1 MIVVEVS
8 DRTLRTALG
17 RLAEQTAHQRHNPCH
32 GSRGIQMAAGDRQS
46 GTDAVGRGQQFGH
59 DDNFP
64 GASQGAD
71 PGRKQI
77 GNDMRQ
83 INVGKGSARSRMR
96 TATGASFLQPG
107 TD

>member
-1 MIVVEVS
+1 
-8 DRTLRTALG
+8 
-17 RLAEQTAHQRHNPCH
+17 
-32 GSRGIQMAAGDRQS
+32 MAAGDRQS

-77 GNDMRQ
+77 GNDMGQ
-83 INVGKGSARSRMR
+83 INVGKGHPAREPEHSGQRFQLIIQR
-96 TATGASFLQPG
+96 ACPLHGADKNNRETGNEYREYRGAITSTKPK
-107 TD
+107 